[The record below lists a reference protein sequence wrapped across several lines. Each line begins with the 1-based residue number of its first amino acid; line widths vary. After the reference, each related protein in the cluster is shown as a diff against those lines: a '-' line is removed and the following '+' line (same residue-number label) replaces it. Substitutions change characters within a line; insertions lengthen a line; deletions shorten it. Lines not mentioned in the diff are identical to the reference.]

1 MPEPP
6 KTDPV
11 KTDLAKADPA
21 RRVGTHRS
29 RVFVGGSYHQEE
41 RSRLADIKSEIVK
54 AGFFPVV
61 ADEVQL
67 ENEADIHYETMVL
80 LHSCRLAIF
89 ELSQLSGAL
98 MEIERVPDYG
108 ARVLVLFSAPSSQEY
123 LPSRMLSTFINQ
135 HEASITL
142 KPYLS
147 LVQAKRF
154 VRQWLK
160 SMRKAGFG

>member
-1 MPEPP
+1 M
-6 KTDPV
+6 
-11 KTDLAKADPA
+11 
-21 RRVGTHRS
+21 
-29 RVFVGGSYHQEE
+29 
-41 RSRLADIKSEIVK
+41 
-54 AGFFPVV
+54 

-67 ENEADIHYETMVL
+67 KNEGDIHYETMVL

-108 ARVLVLFSAPSSQEY
+108 ARVLVLFAAPGGQGY
-123 LPSRMLSTFINQ
+123 LPSRMASTFIEQ
-135 HEASITL
+135 HSASISL
-142 KPYLS
+142 KRYLS
-147 LVQAKRF
+147 VVEAKRF